1 MTLRRVFVPVF
12 VLALVLLALPAA
24 VSGSPIA
31 RQGATDD
38 ERRGTDASG
47 QDAPAESAPQTSRF
61 EDPQYADQ
69 QILDDLI
76 VDGSA
81 CVGLDC
87 VNGES
92 FGFDTI
98 RLKENNLRI
107 RAMDTSNTA
116 SFPTTDWEIM
126 FNESSNGGANVF
138 AINDIDSGRRPFS
151 IESNAATNALYVDN
165 GGRVGFG
172 TANPVTTLHAVTGNT
187 PTLRLEQNGTSGFTP
202 QTWDVASNETNF
214 FIRDAT
220 NGSTLPFRIR
230 PGAPTSSID
239 IAGDGDVGINTTS
252 PVARLD
258 VRAPDSTTAMNI
270 QQPERVLWTMTSTN
284 GDGWQFINDET
295 GTFAEGL
302 SISRQGTGIRE
313 FRVTPTGAVVI
324 PDAPLPT
331 AEAGTIYF
339 DGDTFCGYDGAVWR
353 PLQAAGNQTCN

>member
-1 MTLRRVFVPVF
+1 MTLRRVFIPLF
-12 VLALVLLALPAA
+12 VLALVLLAVPPA

-38 ERRGTDASG
+38 ESRGTDAEVQEAS
-47 QDAPAESAPQTSRF
+47 PESEPQTSRF
-61 EDPQYADQ
+61 DDPQYADQ

-107 RAMDTSNTA
+107 RAFDTSSTA

-151 IESNAATNALYVDN
+151 IEASAPSNSLYVDD
-165 GGRVGFG
+165 GGRIGFG
-172 TANPVTTLHAVTGNT
+172 TKTPVTTLHAVNGNT

-202 QTWDVASNETNF
+202 QTWDLAGNETNF

-230 PGAPTSSID
+230 PSAPTSAID
-239 IAGDGDVGINTTS
+239 VAGTTGNVGLGASSPSEELHIRDTDNPRIRLEDTDNANQNWTIGHSNDGDLIFIDDGGVQFRFYPDGRVRTTPVDVAPSTGVSNGDFYVDSDGDG
-252 PVARLD
+252 
-258 VRAPDSTTAMNI
+258 
-270 QQPERVLWTMTSTN
+270 
-284 GDGWQFINDET
+284 
-295 GTFAEGL
+295 
-302 SISRQGTGIRE
+302 
-313 FRVTPTGAVVI
+313 
-324 PDAPLPT
+324 
-331 AEAGTIYF
+331 
-339 DGDTFCGYDGAVWR
+339 TFCFRSGGVWIAV
-353 PLQAAGNQTCN
+353 AGGGTCA